1 MARSVPVSDLPLH
14 TPGEPVD
21 WTTDRFSDGVVIPLD
36 KPKGWSSFDVVRFV
50 RNRVPARKVGHAGT
64 LDPMATG
71 LLILC
76 CGRATR
82 SIDQFHSFRKR
93 YLATIQMGEE
103 TASYDAETTIEATGP
118 VDHLT
123 EEEMNHQVESSFLG
137 EQMQQPPIFSAL
149 KRAGVRNY
157 VRARAGDR
165 TRPEPRLVQLF
176 EAEITRFSLPEV
188 DVNLQCGKGFYVR
201 SFAHDLARSL
211 GSCGHLTQLRR
222 TETGSIHVR
231 DAWTPDR
238 FDEWVREQGNEV
250 E

>member
-14 TPGEPVD
+14 TPGALVE
-21 WTTDRFSDGVVIPLD
+21 WTTDRFRDGVVIAVD

-50 RNRVPARKVGHAGT
+50 RNRVPVRKVGHAGT

-82 SIDQFHSFRKR
+82 SIEQFQSFRKR

-103 TASYDAETTIEATGP
+103 TASYDAETPVEASCP

-123 EEEMNHQVESSFLG
+123 EEEMHQRITSSFLG
-137 EQMQQPPIFSAL
+137 KQMQQPPIFSAL

-165 TRPEPRLVQLF
+165 TRPEPRVVQLF
-176 EAEITRFSLPEV
+176 EAEIARFSLPEV
-188 DVNLQCGKGFYVR
+188 DVDLQCGKGFYVR

-211 GSCGHLTQLRR
+211 GSCGYLTKLRR
-222 TETGSIHVR
+222 TETGPIHVR
-231 DAWTPDR
+231 DAWTPESL
-238 FDEWVREQGNEV
+238 DEWVRDQGKWS
-250 E
+250 